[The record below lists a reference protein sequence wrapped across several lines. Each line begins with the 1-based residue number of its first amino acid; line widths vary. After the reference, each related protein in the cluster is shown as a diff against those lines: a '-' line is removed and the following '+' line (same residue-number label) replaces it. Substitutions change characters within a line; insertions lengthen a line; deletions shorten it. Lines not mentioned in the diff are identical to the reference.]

1 MNMNLQIFGG
11 RGGASGK
18 SAGGSSGGSNA
29 SSSMK
34 ELKGKYEGKT
44 IDIHGTNRRITVTKV
59 SKDKVHYTVS
69 DGFSREKEIVSH
81 RDFRDDIVDAI
92 NEGIM
97 SIRRK

>member
-1 MNMNLQIFGG
+1 MEMNLQIFGG

-18 SAGGSSGGSNA
+18 QSGGSSEGSNA

-44 IDIHGTNRRITVTKV
+44 IDIHGTDKRITVTKV

-69 DGFSREKEIVSH
+69 DGFRQEKEVISH
-81 RDFRDDIVDAI
+81 RDFREDIVDAI
-92 NEGIM
+92 NEGIA
-97 SIRRK
+97 SVRRK